1 MIIEFTIPGKPVG
14 QGRPRFSR
22 HRGYVQTYD
31 PAKSRQYKAMA
42 TMCAQRV
49 YSGNPLETPLKI
61 TVKAYFGLYKSYTK
75 KRREACL
82 SGQEVPTKK
91 PDIDNI
97 VKGIMDSL
105 NGVIYHDDKQVI
117 QLVAFKAYAEKPRV
131 EVTVEELEQ

>member
-49 YSGNPLETPLKI
+49 YSGEPLET
-61 TVKAYFGLYKSYTK
+61 
-75 KRREACL
+75 
-82 SGQEVPTKK
+82 
-91 PDIDNI
+91 
-97 VKGIMDSL
+97 
-105 NGVIYHDDKQVI
+105 
-117 QLVAFKAYAEKPRV
+117 
-131 EVTVEELEQ
+131 